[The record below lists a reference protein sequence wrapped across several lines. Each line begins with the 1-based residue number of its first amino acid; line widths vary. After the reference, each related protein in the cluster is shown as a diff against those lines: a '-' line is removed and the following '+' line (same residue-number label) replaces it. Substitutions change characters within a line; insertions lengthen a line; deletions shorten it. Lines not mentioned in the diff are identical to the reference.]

1 MVAISYTGGA
11 IVVVDIAGQSVVL
24 VDNINLAPNPDA
36 SVNKIFGNG
45 IVEPATISTMAF
57 AVDSNSSKQ
66 MLLAGTSR
74 GHIYKYSLGDPSTPP
89 KVVARAPT
97 GLVEYLAL
105 EDGQTLVVGTPLSIS
120 VHPQL
125 SAKPAA
131 IYNLPGSNAQL
142 VRMRTVRLS
151 SGWRGIAAVDSQA
164 KVILLSLPDLSEVA
178 RLTLPGDAQKL
189 VHSADIC
196 IDDNGRIQMLGS
208 NGRLLQTHIA
218 ARGRESEANRNARRS
233 YFNMQL
239 PLPPQPTRKGI
250 TSWLLGKATD
260 PSADIDAF
268 LGSHRRD
275 LLSSGGRKPG
285 AQLRA
290 ELAPLDPELP
300 TLALNKRSRQDSKV
314 GEIDR
319 SLNADEFS
327 ETKDMLEKRGQQLD
341 DVSEAVQH
349 LSMQSEGFLK
359 K

>member
-1 MVAISYTGGA
+1 
-11 IVVVDIAGQSVVL
+11 
-24 VDNINLAPNPDA
+24 
-36 SVNKIFGNG
+36 
-45 IVEPATISTMAF
+45 
-57 AVDSNSSKQ
+57 
-66 MLLAGTSR
+66 
-74 GHIYKYSLGDPSTPP
+74 
-89 KVVARAPT
+89 
-97 GLVEYLAL
+97 
-105 EDGQTLVVGTPLSIS
+105 
-120 VHPQL
+120 L

-142 VRMRTVRLS
+142 VRMRIVRLS

-359 K
+359 KVRAYNAEQEKKSKRFGLF